1 MEDLNPIQEQ
11 EKQNIEDIKSNGEMP
26 KKRKRGRPRKN
37 PEDIKAEETKA
48 QEEQQKIDE
57 EKKQEQSF
65 IYTILM
71 GIIDRVKGVHEKVNI
86 EYPEKRYKSWQ
97 GINQVMAIKLSEYT
111 KGASIYGALGI
122 LLIEESISL
131 MSIRKMLKEQKEK
144 SEQVKETDSNDPKEN
159 TKSASDISDVT
170 TPDELK
176 N

>member
-11 EKQNIEDIKSNGEMP
+11 EKQNIEDIKANGEIP
-26 KKRKRGRPRKN
+26 KKRKRGRPKKN
-37 PEDIKAEETKA
+37 PDDIKTEQAKE
-48 QEEQQKIDE
+48 QEQEQKLEE

-71 GIIDRVKGVHEKVNI
+71 GIVDRVKGVHEKVNI

-122 LLIEESISL
+122 LLIEETVSL
-131 MSIRKMLKEQKEK
+131 MAIRKMLKEEKQKRDDQKEQ
-144 SEQVKETDSNDPKEN
+144 ESNDPKEN
-159 TKSASDISDVT
+159 QNPASNIADIT